1 MHWSCE
7 MKKKIF
13 RADFDENINDQY
25 RITFNAI
32 SVKGERHQRNNENN
46 QDFFICN
53 IENQL
58 KYAIVADGLGSAK
71 HSHIGSQK
79 AADLLEKMIKENFQP
94 EEDLSEIDVY
104 EFNSKFLETW
114 KMSFHDDF
122 RDFDTTLLYLIIFTH
137 GILVGSI
144 GDGLILYSI
153 QNNIVYIKEK
163 KNFFSN
169 QTYSLASDH
178 AIEFFDSSYTA
189 VQFNSQMPMVFIL
202 ATDGVSDDLKPE
214 MLNQLPTFLYDELR
228 EKGLIGVQEVI
239 ENWVINWE
247 TQNHFDDRTFC
258 LLVMWKGG
266 ENE

>member
-1 MHWSCE
+1 MD
-7 MKKKIF
+7 KQIF
-13 RADFDENINDQY
+13 RADFDESINVNY
-25 RITFNAI
+25 KITFNAI
-32 SVKGERHQRNNENN
+32 SVKGERHRRNNENN

-53 IENQL
+53 LDNEL

-71 HSHIGSQK
+71 HSHIGSKK
-79 AADLLEKMIKENFQP
+79 AADLLEKMINENFNA
-94 EEDLSEIDVY
+94 EADLSEIEVY
-104 EFNSKFLETW
+104 EFNSKFLEKW

-144 GDGLILYSI
+144 GDGLILYSM
-153 QNNIVYIKEK
+153 NNDIVYIKEK

-178 AIEFFDSSYTA
+178 AIDFFDSSYTS
-189 VQFNSQMPMVFIL
+189 VHFKNHLPLIFIL

-214 MLNQLPTFLYDELR
+214 LLNQLPVFLYEELR
-228 EKGLIGVQEVI
+228 EKGVIGMQEVI
-239 ENWVINWE
+239 EDWINNWE
-247 TQNHFDDRTFC
+247 TQNHSDDRTFC
-258 LLVMWKGG
+258 LLAIWKGG